1 MRLMVL
7 RHGAT
12 AWNLE
17 RRIQGRADPPLSPA
31 GRAEVAAWTLPPGSL
46 DLPCWV
52 SPLQR
57 ARETAALL
65 GFVDPLVVA
74 ELIEMDWGDFE
85 GETLEHLRAELGATL
100 AANEASG
107 LDFRPPG
114 GESPREVGE
123 RLRPWLASLAGLS
136 GAAVVV
142 THKGVRRTLL
152 ALATGWDMRGPPPIK
167 LRDHQALCL
176 DLPAS
181 GRLEVRD
188 IFSLVPSE

>member
-1 MRLMVL
+1 MQLMVL

-31 GRAEVAAWTLPPGSL
+31 GRAEVAAWSLPHGSL

-57 ARETAALL
+57 ARETALVL
-65 GFVDPLVVA
+65 GYVEPVVAA

-85 GETLEHLRAELGATL
+85 GATLAQLRAELGATL
-100 AANEASG
+100 AANEALG

-114 GESPREVGE
+114 GESPRKVGE
-123 RLRPWLASLAGLS
+123 RLRPWLASLADQP
-136 GAAVVV
+136 GAGVVV
-142 THKGVRRTLL
+142 THKGVRRALL

-176 DLPAS
+176 DLPTS
-181 GRLEVRD
+181 GRLEVHD
-188 IFSLVPSE
+188 IVSLVPPE

>member
-1 MRLMVL
+1 MQLTVL

-17 RRIQGRADPPLSPA
+17 RRIQGRADPPLSPK
-31 GRAEVAAWTLPPGSL
+31 GRAEVAAWSLPPGSL
-46 DLPCWV
+46 DLPCRV
-52 SPLQR
+52 SPLRR
-57 ARETAALL
+57 ARETALVL
-65 GFVDPLVVA
+65 GFVEPVVVP

-100 AANEASG
+100 AADEALG

-123 RLRPWLASLAGLS
+123 RLRPWLASLAGPS
-136 GAAVVV
+136 GAAVAV
-142 THKGVRRTLL
+142 THKGVRRALL
-152 ALATGWDMRGPPPIK
+152 ALATGWDMRGPPPVK

-176 DLPAS
+176 DLPAT
-181 GRLEVRD
+181 GRLEVRA
-188 IFSLVPSE
+188 IVSLVRSE

>member
-1 MRLMVL
+1 MQLMVL

-12 AWNLE
+12 SWNLA
-17 RRIQGRADPPLSPA
+17 RRIQGRADPPLSPE
-31 GRAEVAAWTLPPGSL
+31 GRAEVAAWSLPPGSL

-57 ARETAALL
+57 ARETALVL
-65 GFVDPLVVA
+65 GFVEPVVAA

-85 GETLEHLRAELGATL
+85 GQTLAQLRAELGATL
-100 AANEASG
+100 AANEALG

-123 RLRPWLASLAGLS
+123 RLRPWLASLAGPS

-142 THKGVRRTLL
+142 THKGVRRALL

-167 LRDHQALCL
+167 LRDNQALCL
-176 DLPAS
+176 DLPAT

-188 IFSLVPSE
+188 IASLVPSE